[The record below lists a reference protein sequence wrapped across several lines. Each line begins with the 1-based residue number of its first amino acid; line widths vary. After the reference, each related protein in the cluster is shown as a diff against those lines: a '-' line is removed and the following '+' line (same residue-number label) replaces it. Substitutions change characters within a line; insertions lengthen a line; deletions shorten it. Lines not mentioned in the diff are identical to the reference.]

1 MNTRQFANFKTEK
14 TMRKQIHIIVCLLFL
29 AQSNSLVSQITD
41 SLMVDSLAS
50 TTTKVEEVFPPVREF
65 RGIWIASVNNID
77 FPSSANLDAD
87 AQREEWIELL
97 DYFQEMGFNTIIAQV
112 RPAADAF
119 YPSKLAPWSKFLSG
133 RQGRSLE
140 KGYDPLAFMLEET
153 HKRGME
159 FHAWL
164 NPLRASLDL
173 NTKNLAKTHP
183 FHTHPDWMVPYGGK
197 YYFNPG
203 IPEVRDYLTEVVGE
217 ILMTYDV
224 DAIHFDDYFYP
235 YKKQGEEFPDS
246 VSFAQHG
253 FGYFYVKDWR
263 RSNVDKM
270 IQSIS
275 TKIKALAPHVKFGIS
290 PFGVWRNQ
298 DMDPVNGSMTRAGI
312 TSYDDLHADILKWLE
327 NGWIDYVAP
336 QLYWN
341 IGFAPADYQVLLDWW
356 SGRTFG
362 RHLYI
367 GHAAYKVGTDKQ
379 PEWSERDQIAKQIQ
393 LNRDSQL
400 VSGSAFFNAK
410 AVRKNPLGLADTLA
424 TYYENPALIPPMA
437 YIEMPVP
444 LAPIFT
450 RVKRKKDGVKLKWE
464 VLRKGQRPTYTI
476 IYRFN
481 SYKPENFEDGR
492 NLLAVVPWTGE
503 ENYTFV
509 DKTAKPGETYTYVLA
524 MSNRVHVGSLLSNA
538 RTVK

>member
-1 MNTRQFANFKTEK
+1 
-14 TMRKQIHIIVCLLFL
+14 MRKQLCTILSLLFL
-29 AQSNSLVSQITD
+29 LQSYSLFSQNTD
-41 SLMVDSLAS
+41 AVIADSMANLQPEVD
-50 TTTKVEEVFPPVREF
+50 EVYPPMREF

-87 AQREEWIELL
+87 AQREEWIEML
-97 DYFQEMGFNTIIAQV
+97 DYFHEMGFNAIIAQV

-140 KGYDPLAFMLEET
+140 KNYDPLQFMLEET

-164 NPLRASLDL
+164 NPLRASTDLDI
-173 NTKNLAKTHP
+173 KKLAKTHP
-183 FHTHPDWMVPYGGK
+183 FHTHPDWMIPYGGK

-217 ILMTYDV
+217 ILMSYDV

-235 YKKQGEEFPDS
+235 YKKEGQEFPDS
-246 VSFAQHG
+246 ISFAQHG

-275 TKIKALAPHVKFGIS
+275 VKIKALAPHVKFGIS

-298 DMDPVNGSMTRAGI
+298 KMDPVNGSMTAAGI

-327 NGWIDYVAP
+327 LGWIDYVAP

-341 IGFAPADYQVLLDWW
+341 IGFQPADYQILLDWW
-356 SGRTFG
+356 SSRTHG

-367 GHAAYKVGTDKQ
+367 GHAAYKVGNDKQ
-379 PEWSERDQIAKQIQ
+379 PEWSQRDQIAKQIQ
-393 LNRDSQL
+393 MNRDSQMVL
-400 VSGSAFFNAK
+400 GSAFFNAK

-424 TYYENPALIPPMA
+424 AYYQAPALIPPMA

-444 LAPIFT
+444 LAPQL
-450 RVKRKKDGVKLKWE
+450 VKAKRKGDKVKIKYTVWP
-464 VLRKGQRPTYTI
+464 KGARPAYTV

-481 SYKPENFEDGR
+481 SYKPDNFENGE
-492 NLLAVVPWTGE
+492 NLLAVIPWTGG
-503 ENYTFV
+503 ENHTYI
-509 DKTAKPGETYTYVLA
+509 DETAKPGETYTYVLA
-524 MSNRVHVGSLLSNA
+524 NSNRVHVESLLSNSK
-538 RTVK
+538 TVKKK

>member
-1 MNTRQFANFKTEK
+1 
-14 TMRKQIHIIVCLLFL
+14 
-29 AQSNSLVSQITD
+29 
-41 SLMVDSLAS
+41 
-50 TTTKVEEVFPPVREF
+50 
-65 RGIWIASVNNID
+65 
-77 FPSSANLDAD
+77 
-87 AQREEWIELL
+87 
-97 DYFQEMGFNTIIAQV
+97 MGFNAVIAQI

-119 YPSKLAPWSKFLSG
+119 YLSKLAPWSKYLSG
-133 RQGRSLE
+133 QQGRALE
-140 KGYDPLAFMLEET
+140 KDYDPLAFMLEET

-173 NTKNLAKTHP
+173 DTKKLAKTHP
-183 FHTHPDWMVPYGGK
+183 FHTNPDWMVPYGGK

-217 ILMTYDV
+217 ILMSYDV

-235 YKKQGEEFPDS
+235 YKKQGEAFPDS
-246 VSFAQHG
+246 VSFKQHG

-275 TKIKALAPHVKFGIS
+275 VKIKALSPHVKFGIS

-298 DMDPVNGSMTRAGI
+298 DMDPVNGSATRAGI

-327 NGWIDYVAP
+327 MGWIDYVAP

-341 IGFAPADYQVLLDWW
+341 IGFDPADYQILLDWW
-356 SGRTFG
+356 SSRTHG

-367 GHAAYKVGTDKQ
+367 GHAAYKVGDNKQ
-379 PEWSERDQIAKQIQ
+379 PKEWSERDQIAKQIQ
-393 LNRDSQL
+393 MNRDSQL
-400 VSGSAFFNAK
+400 VLGSVFFNAK

-424 TYYENPALIPPMA
+424 VYYQYPALIPPMS
-437 YIEMPVP
+437 YIEMPIP
-444 LAPIFT
+444 LAPT
-450 RVKRKKDGVKLKWE
+450 LKKVKRKGDTVKLKWT
-464 VLRKGQRPTYTI
+464 VSRKGPRAIYTV

-481 SYKPENFEDGR
+481 SYKPGNYFDGK
-492 NLLAVVPWTGE
+492 NLLAVVPLTAE
-503 ENYTFV
+503 ENYTYIDETV
-509 DKTAKPGETYTYVLA
+509 LLGETYTYVLA
-524 MSNRVHVGSLLSNA
+524 TSNRVHVESILSNT